1 MPARDRA
8 LVPLTPEQEAFLHAH
23 RVGHLATV
31 DGEARPHN
39 VPVCFA
45 VSGGRLYI
53 AIDEKPK
60 RAEPGELR
68 RVRNVRANPAVCLV
82 VDDYDEDWS
91 RLAWLQV
98 RGEAALVEDAEER
111 AAALAGLCERYPQY
125 RAMDLESRPLLR
137 ITPARVVEW
146 RADLSPH
153 PPSLEGRGS

>member
-1 MPARDRA
+1 MSVRDREI
-8 LVPLTPEQEAFLHAH
+8 VPLTPEQAAFLDAH

-31 DGEARPHN
+31 DGQARPHN

-60 RAEPGELR
+60 RAAPGDLR

-91 RLAWLQV
+91 RLAWLQL
-98 RGEAALVEDAEER
+98 RGEATLVEDPDER
-111 AAALAGLCERYPQY
+111 EAAIVALRERYPQY
-125 RAMDLESRPLLR
+125 QAMDLETRPLLR
-137 ITPARVVEW
+137 ITPTRVVGW
-146 RADLSPH
+146 RASP
-153 PPSLEGRGS
+153 PQQRSTGCRESR